1 MAVGF
6 FGKLL
11 FKKGASKVSPT
22 ISSVKPNV
30 PTTKLEKTKSKLAI
44 LKQKTKGSKAKLNQT
59 LFNIDQASKKA
70 KEVAKDKRNEKIV
83 KKFIGEK

>member
-22 ISSVKPNV
+22 ITSVTPNV
-30 PTTKLEKTKSKLAI
+30 PVTKGQKLKRDLNL
-44 LKQKTKGSKAKLNQT
+44 LKQKLKWSL
-59 LFNIDQASKKA
+59 
-70 KEVAKDKRNEKIV
+70 VEK
-83 KKFIGEK
+83 